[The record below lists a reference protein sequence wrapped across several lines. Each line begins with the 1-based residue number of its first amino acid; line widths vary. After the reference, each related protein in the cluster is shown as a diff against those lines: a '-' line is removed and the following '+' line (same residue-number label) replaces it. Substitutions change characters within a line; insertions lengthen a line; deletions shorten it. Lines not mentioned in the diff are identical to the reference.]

1 MAGLY
6 TKNEGDIVVV
16 SIDNLANG
24 QSFGLEEAI
33 ALEKILRKKP
43 KGLIWTNQKISSQ
56 RSPLRSPW
64 CSGGNLKYY
73 SSLKSRLQGLRAN
86 RKIAAALDKL
96 AKYQAPKVALLDGD
110 VFGGGLELLSCFDH
124 VIAAPHVFLGLWQRR
139 IALTFGWGGGR
150 RLERR
155 LGQNRMIKLAMDAR
169 SLSALEAHR
178 EGLVD
183 EIISF
188 GGEARAI
195 QYIKRQQE
203 LPQVPIEPLM
213 NWSSRAE
220 QKIFEK
226 IWLNPEHKKILK
238 GFIKS
243 R

>member
-6 TKNEGDIVVV
+6 AKNEGDIVIV
-16 SIDNLANG
+16 SIDNLVNG
-24 QSFGLEEAI
+24 QSFGVEEAI

-43 KGLIWTNQKISSQ
+43 KGLIWTNQKMSSQ
-56 RSPLRSPW
+56 KSLW

-73 SSLKSRLQGLRAN
+73 GSLKSRLQGLKAN
-86 RKIAAALDKL
+86 RKIAAVLDKL

-150 RLERR
+150 RLEHR
-155 LGQNRMIKLAMDAR
+155 LGQNRMIKLAIDAR

-178 EGLVD
+178 VGLVD

-188 GGEARAI
+188 GGEVRAI

-203 LPQVPIEPLM
+203 LPQAPVEALM
-213 NWSSRAE
+213 NWSGRAE
-220 QKIFEK
+220 QRIFEK
-226 IWLNPEHKKILK
+226 IWLNPEHKKILN
-238 GFIKS
+238 GFVRARPKS